1 MAAQTRRPASDRTPL
16 NLFPVET
23 VWTIALDRQSSLR
36 ATFDATHVYFA
47 TDEGRVAAY
56 ELAGG
61 TPIWNVAARPQHE
74 IAAGDGLVFIAEPD
88 RLTARRALDGGL
100 AWETPLTEA
109 LASPP
114 AWGDG
119 RLAVATGNGV
129 ITLRRASDGQVLWR
143 RDLSSPA
150 HSQLA
155 LRAGRVYV
163 TTDDGRLVSLQA
175 DTGETAWERRLGGMA
190 TAILA
195 LEARLY
201 VGSTDNFLYCLN
213 TRDGRVEWRWRTGA
227 DVIGVPVVDER
238 NVYFV
243 SLDNVLRALSRA
255 SGVQQW
261 FRPLSLRPAAG
272 PVKAG
277 ATLVV
282 PGLAPALPAYDAK
295 DGAPTGGLAAGSG
308 DTPAQVHAIS
318 NEMTGLPGV
327 VIVTHGAAGMTATL
341 VTRQR

>member
-1 MAAQTRRPASDRTPL
+1 M
-16 NLFPVET
+16 FPIQT
-23 VWTIALDRQSSLR
+23 VWTIALDHRLSVR
-36 ATFDATHVYFA
+36 AAFDSGHAYFA
-47 TDEGRVAAY
+47 TDEGRVSAY

-61 TPIWNVAARPQHE
+61 TLMWNVAVRPQHE

-114 AWGDG
+114 VWGNS
-119 RLAVATGNGV
+119 RLAVATGDGV
-129 ITLRRASDGQVLWR
+129 IALLRASDGQVLWR

-150 HSQLA
+150 HSRLA
-155 LRAGRVYV
+155 LWADRVYV
-163 TTDDGRLVSLQA
+163 TTDDGRLVSLKA
-175 DTGETAWERRLGGMA
+175 DTGGTAWERHLGGMA
-190 TAILA
+190 TDILA

-282 PGLAPALPAYDAK
+282 PGLAPTLPAYDAK
-295 DGAPTGGLAAGSG
+295 DGAPTGGLAAGRG
-308 DTPAQVHAIS
+308 DTPAQLHVIS
-318 NEMTGLPGV
+318 NEITDLPGV
-327 VIVTHGAAGMTATL
+327 VIVTHGATGMTATL